1 MTVELNHTIV
11 HATEPAASA
20 RFLADILGVEARPRW
35 GIFFPVEVG
44 NGVTLDYMGDGDG
57 FTPQHYAFLVDDD
70 EFDAAHARMLE
81 AGVSTWADP
90 GRSIPDEINHHFG
103 GRGVYFE
110 DPDGHLMEIIT
121 QPYGDVPE

>member
-1 MTVELNHTIV
+1 MTVQLNHTIV

-20 RFLADILGVEARPRW
+20 RFLADMLGLEARPQW
-35 GIFFPVEVG
+35 GHFFPVEVG
-44 NGVTLDYMGDGDG
+44 NGVTLDYMGDGG
-57 FTPQHYAFLVDDD
+57 SFTPQHYAFLVDDD

-81 AGVSTWADP
+81 AGVATWADP
-90 GRSIPDEINHHFG
+90 GRSIPGEINHHFG

-110 DPDGHLMEIIT
+110 DPDGHLMEILT